1 MKYFVTT
8 SKGYIKAENANE
20 AIEIL
25 NETENAIEAVE
36 VEHEDDIYSLER
48 TILAY
53 LYINN

>member
-8 SKGYIKAENANE
+8 TDGYIKAENANE

-36 VEHEDDIYSLER
+36 VESEDSIYSVDR
-48 TILAY
+48 IILAVK
-53 LYINN
+53 

>member
-8 SKGYIKAENANE
+8 SEGYIKAENENE

-25 NETENAIEAVE
+25 NQTENAFEAVE

-48 TILAY
+48 NILKFKE
-53 LYINN
+53 

>member
-8 SKGYIKAENANE
+8 SEGYIKAENANE

-25 NETENAIEAVE
+25 NKTENAIEAVE

-48 TILAY
+48 TILAKK
-53 LYINN
+53 

>member
-8 SKGYIKAENANE
+8 SEGYIKAENANE

-36 VEHEDDIYSLER
+36 VANEDDIYSLES
-48 TILAY
+48 TILAHK
-53 LYINN
+53 